1 MEELLALIRQ
11 IAEREAR
18 RVHTT
23 ELGVVTAVFPHAE
36 EGDNDNYQCS
46 VTLKNRKLADGKDL
60 ELPRVPVATPYL
72 GLAAIPNV
80 GDLVLLSFIGGD
92 INAPVITGRLYN
104 DEQRP
109 PPNQEGE
116 FLLQHALAEGGSI
129 NIDAEGRIIITS
141 KGGKNTVTI
150 DDDQIALAGEK
161 FSLLIDIKGEA
172 ITITSD
178 KALTIEAKSGALA
191 LKGNEVTIE
200 AKGNMKL
207 KGAKIELN

>member
-23 ELGVVTAVFPHAE
+23 ELGIVTAVFPHAE
-36 EGDNDNYQCS
+36 AGDNDNYQCS
-46 VTLKNRKLADGKDL
+46 VTLQNRKQADGRDL
-60 ELPRVPVATPYL
+60 ALPKVPVATPYL
-72 GLAAIPNV
+72 GLASIPNV

-104 DEQRP
+104 DEDRP
-109 PPNQEGE
+109 PPNQQHE
-116 FLLQHALAEGGSI
+116 FLLQHSIAGGGSI
-129 NIDAEGRIIITS
+129 KLDADGRIIITS
-141 KGGKNTVTI
+141 KSGKNTVTV
-150 DDDQIALAGEK
+150 DDEQIALAGEK

-172 ITITSD
+172 ITLTSD
-178 KALTIEAKSGALA
+178 KNLTIEAKSGALA
-191 LKGNEVTIE
+191 LKGDEVTIE